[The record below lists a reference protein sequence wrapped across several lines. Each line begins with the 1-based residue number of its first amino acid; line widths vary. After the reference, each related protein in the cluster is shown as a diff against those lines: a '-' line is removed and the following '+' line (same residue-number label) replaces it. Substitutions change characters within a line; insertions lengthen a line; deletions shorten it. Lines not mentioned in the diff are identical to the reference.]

1 MRYEYKALNAEGGV
15 IHSII
20 DAQNQLDALNQLQKQ
35 GLKALA
41 LEEIVPKVSAKSRAK
56 RIRESDLVIYMH
68 QLATL
73 LEADVSLREA
83 VQSLAES
90 EGNPAIAEHFSK
102 VLDLI
107 TRGHSFLNAVME
119 SGMVLPRYFP
129 PLIEAGE
136 MAGNMAQAMRNGVEQ
151 WEYELQVSRDLK
163 SALTYPAI
171 LILTGIG
178 AIITIFIMVVPK
190 FVNLLDKADANL
202 PFLAVVVLGAGK
214 LFNDYWYVVLLGAVA
229 AAIGGASFFS
239 NADKRQKLYDLLG
252 RIPVVGDWLLE
263 VNIARW
269 GALLATLLDNRV
281 PLMKS
286 LDMAAKGVHLSRVK
300 ARLVH
305 VTQLVQGGSP
315 LAAALRDT
323 HAITTTGYNLISAG
337 ERAGQLPKMLHS
349 LAKVY
354 SESSKT
360 KMKRVLSLVEPIAI
374 LFIGLVAGTI
384 MMGIILAIT
393 SVNDIAI

>member
-1 MRYEYKALNAEGGV
+1 MRYEYKALNAEGGI
-15 IHSII
+15 IHSIV
-20 DAQNQLDALNQLQKQ
+20 DAPSQLDALNQLQKQ
-35 GLKALA
+35 GLKPLA
-41 LEEIVPKVSAKSRAK
+41 LEEVTPSVNSKSRYR
-56 RIRESDLVIYMH
+56 RIKESDLVIYMH

-73 LEADVSLREA
+73 LESDVSLRES

-90 EGNPAIAEHFSK
+90 EGHPAIAEKFSR
-102 VLDLI
+102 VMDSI
-107 TRGHSFLNAVME
+107 TRGDSFLNAVVEADME
-119 SGMVLPRYFP
+119 LPRYFP

-151 WEYELQVSRDLK
+151 WEYELQVSRELK

-171 LILTGIG
+171 LILTGVG
-178 AIITIFIMVVPK
+178 AIVTIFIMVVPK

-202 PFLAVVVLGAGK
+202 PFLAFMVLGAGR
-214 LFNDYWYVVLLGAVA
+214 LFNDYWYLCLLLLII
-229 AAIGGASFFS
+229 AIALGVSFFS
-239 NADKRQKLYDLLG
+239 SEVKRQQLYDFLG
-252 RIPVVGDWLLE
+252 RIPIVGDWLLE

-281 PLMKS
+281 SLIKS

-315 LAAALRDT
+315 LAAALKDT

>member
-1 MRYEYKALNAEGGV
+1 MRYEYKALNAEGGI

-20 DAQNQLDALNQLQKQ
+20 DAQSQLDALNQLQKQ

-41 LEEIVPKVSAKSRAK
+41 LEEKVVKTSVKSRTK
-56 RIRESDLVIYMH
+56 RIKETDLVIYMH

-83 VQSLAES
+83 VQSLSES
-90 EGNPAIAEHFSK
+90 EGNPAIAEQFSK
-102 VLDLI
+102 ILDSI
-107 TRGHSFLNAVME
+107 TRGHSFLNAVVEAEMA
-119 SGMVLPRYFP
+119 LPRYFP

-136 MAGNMAQAMRNGVEQ
+136 MAGNMAQAVRNGVDQ
-151 WEYELQVSRDLK
+151 WEYELQVSRELK

-178 AIITIFIMVVPK
+178 AIITIFVMVVPK

-202 PFLAVVVLGAGK
+202 PLLAFLVLGAGK
-214 LFNDYWYVVLLGAVA
+214 LFNDYWYIVLIVTAVVAFGAV
-229 AAIGGASFFS
+229 SFFS
-239 NADKRQKLYDLLG
+239 SADKRQQLYDILG
-252 RIPVVGDWLLE
+252 RVPIVGDWLLE

-305 VTQLVQGGSP
+305 VTQLVQSGSP
-315 LAAALRDT
+315 LAAALKDT

-360 KMKRVLSLVEPIAI
+360 KMKRVLSLVEPVAI